1 MYRNTSLILAGA
13 AVAVLSLAGCEDIKR
28 GLGIEKVVPDE
39 FAVVPNAPLSVPPD
53 YALRPPRPGAPRD
66 QETSPVEQ
74 AKQTVFRQGDTG
86 QLPPTTGQ
94 RSAGEGE
101 LLRQAGAADA
111 PTNIRQLISRDR
123 SQMAPVEGGLVDK
136 LLFWKSA
143 DKTLPSDQPIDAA
156 QEAAR
161 LHSAK
166 DAGQSPAP
174 DAGASTAAAS
184 STAANAPASGVGTPT
199 IERTQEKSFWDKI
212 F

>member
-1 MYRNTSLILAGA
+1 VYSKTSLILAGA
-13 AVAVLSLAGCEDIKR
+13 AVAVLSLAGCDDIKR
-28 GLGIEKVVPDE
+28 GLGITKVIPDE

-66 QETSPVEQ
+66 QETSPIEQ

-86 QLPPTTGQ
+86 QLPPTNGE

-101 LLRQAGAADA
+101 LLRQAGAGDA

-123 SQMAPVEGGLVDK
+123 QEMTPVEGGLVDK

-143 DKTLPSDQPIDAA
+143 DKTLPADQPIDAT
-156 QEAAR
+156 QEALR
-161 LHSAK
+161 LRGK
-166 DAGQSPAP
+166 DSGQSSSSSS
-174 DAGASTAAAS
+174 STSSTSSS
-184 STAANAPASGVGTPT
+184 STAANSPAASANTPT

>member
-1 MYRNTSLILAGA
+1 MIAGA
-13 AVAVLSLAGCEDIKR
+13 AIAVLSLAGCDDIKR
-28 GLGIEKVVPDE
+28 GLGMEKVVPDE

-66 QETSPVEQ
+66 QETSPIEQ
-74 AKQTVFRQGDTG
+74 AKQTVFRSGDVG
-86 QLPPTTGQ
+86 QLPPTTGE

-101 LLRQAGAADA
+101 LLRQAGAGDA

-123 SQMAPVEGGLVDK
+123 SEMTPVQGGLVDK

-143 DKTLPSDQPIDAA
+143 DASLPADKAIDPG

-161 LHSAK
+161 LRNAK
-166 DAGQSPAP
+166 SSGQSSAP
-174 DAGASTAAAS
+174 DASS
-184 STAANAPASGVGTPT
+184 STTANASPAAGANTPT
-199 IERTQEKSFWDKI
+199 IERTQDKSFWDKI